1 MPALDPPDRGALWL
15 NLALTK
21 VQLAAL
27 CGVTVRQVAHWTTQ
41 GYLSP
46 RPGSDRYNGNAV
58 EQCLLIKQGLDAGLS
73 PRRAVAQARAF
84 LAEEAARQPGLAQ
97 LDPEVLPEVAERL
110 RGALA
115 VLAAVREVVEPL
127 APPGAA
133 DKP

>member
-1 MPALDPPDRGALWL
+1 MPALDPPARGALWL

-58 EQCLLIKQGLDAGLS
+58 EQCLLIKQGRDAGLS
-73 PRRAVAQARAF
+73 PRRAVSAS
-84 LAEEAARQPGLAQ
+84 
-97 LDPEVLPEVAERL
+97 
-110 RGALA
+110 
-115 VLAAVREVVEPL
+115 
-127 APPGAA
+127 GAA
-133 DKP
+133 GGRSRSGSSPRSGSPRRASGR